1 MSPIHITRYTP
12 NVQPGTYP
20 AVVTDCSTRQ
30 AKDGGGEF
38 RVWEFTLADDSGR
51 TVSATSSMQTS
62 PKSKAGK
69 WIAAMIGRVPDPE
82 EDIEVVGLPCTVS
95 VILNDDGF
103 ERVETVIARAAPAPR
118 RPTKAQDAPQGAVAV
133 EVEEEATADPLPF

>member
-12 NVQPGTYP
+12 NVEPGTYP
-20 AVVTDCSTRQ
+20 AVVTACGTRT

-38 RVWEFTLADDSGR
+38 RTWEFTLADGSGR

-69 WIAAMIGRVPDPE
+69 WIAALLGRTPDVD
-82 EDIEVVGLPCTVS
+82 EDIEVIGLPCLVN
-95 VILNDDGF
+95 VYLNDDGF
-103 ERVETVIARAAPAPR
+103 ERVDTVLGRKADAPR
-118 RPTKAQDAPQGAVAV
+118 RPTKAQDAPQAPVAV
-133 EVEEEATADPLPF
+133 EVEDDATADPLPF